1 MKTMK
6 IVKEVL
12 SAAKIEENQISE
24 VVLVGGSTRI
34 PKVQAML
41 AEMFPQRPLNKTI
54 NPDEAFACG
63 AAIQAAILNHDQ
75 HSSVRDL
82 LLMDVTPLSI
92 GIDVKGGITS
102 VKIPRN
108 TTIPVKRNCVMQTS
122 SDLQTEIICSATEG
136 LSLVWIFLH
145 LLSQVKGH

>member
-1 MKTMK
+1 MK

-12 SAAKIEENQISE
+12 SDAKINENEISE

-34 PKVQAML
+34 PKVQAL
-41 AEMFPQRPLNKTI
+41 LVETFPQRLLNKTI
-54 NPDEAFACG
+54 NPDEAVACG

-92 GIDVKGGITS
+92 GLGVGVREDITS
-102 VKIPRN
+102 VKIPRH
-108 TTIPVKRNCVMQTS
+108 TTIPVKRVCVMETSEDNQTS
-122 SDLQTEIICSATEG
+122 VSFKATEG
-136 LSLVWIFLH
+136 
-145 LLSQVKGH
+145 